1 MHVVRAIIIAL
12 GHHIGSAETDT
23 GVDGPQTKAAVSAWQ
38 RANKLPATG
47 KLDPR
52 SLELLMQQ
60 GRELTRGVRGAVT
73 LPDGTPVPGLRV
85 TARDVDFRAEE
96 LLGEAQT
103 DALGRYSIEY
113 TLIKAARAEKDA
125 ADIVISVFRPRGR
138 TPINPPAPG
147 TTRQVL
153 MNAPIKAEINV
164 TIAREDAGLPSEF
177 ERIAADL
184 RPLIG
189 KVPFADIAH
198 NRDAEEGRFL
208 SRETGISLDRVAHFA
223 VAHRMADVS
232 DLSAPYC
239 YALLREDGLFGIAP
253 GRIRAVSTPVGFA
266 TDTQAVLH
274 EAALLD
280 AKDAKAAVERA
291 IRKNIIPSSTRKD
304 IKSAL
309 AAQVKQRPAAERF
322 ARLERPRQIFGAIE
336 NLIDAGKAGEM
347 LALLNANDP
356 HDLPALYAKLDASN
370 AIPAGKKANAKSN
383 LHLAELLGF
392 NGGLVDEI
400 SSSMDVD
407 SPAAVR
413 NLAKLNR
420 KDWSATLKTSK
431 SLTVGGQ
438 PVAPALARRQASA
451 IVRRFEKAFPTT
463 AFAAQLARRQPAHI
477 DGLSDVVD
485 LLEAHPEFALE
496 RHNLLPFL
504 ADAGVDVVA
513 LPQTVIDQ
521 TNQLQ
526 RIFVLTGNYSKTE
539 SLIAAGFGASADI
552 VAVGKT
558 QFVAEAKAAAGI
570 EQAEAER
577 IFAQAETTNMAAITF
592 ATNLRMSGSL
602 SLASAALPSI
612 ATPLAPIGG
621 IQPDLQSMFLT
632 DDCCECDHANSIYG
646 PAAYFADVMGFLKNR
661 LVRGSTSRGKAKDVL
676 FERRPELGDIDLN
689 GPNAETPVPHIDIV
703 CELLE
708 EAVSSSPL
716 YPFSGALF
724 TGAVPNRVVAP
735 ALIAAV
741 AAEGYAI
748 SSVAEIYGPHGPG
761 NDEYVLRDS
770 GITVAIQKAG
780 ANWHWR
786 VMRQTHGT
794 PEERA
799 AAPEYLNQGA
809 YNVLAD
815 PSSKAAFLLPFDL
828 THAETRAYLNAAGV
842 DRADLIEAFQVSGVP
857 SDAAID
863 AELLGLSASDR
874 TSIFVADPTS
884 QPQIWGVAAT
894 ANMARLD
901 VFSNKTGLD
910 FPAIERLIALKF
922 IRSGVNLYIR
932 HNDNSCDLEKK
943 EIVNL
948 DEHVLD
954 RMHRVMRL
962 SRKTGLSIRDIDRLV
977 AAPKLGNGQL
987 DLVCLSAL
995 AELLRISRKI
1005 DIDISQLITWL
1016 DVIPLDGSPSQHAK
1030 LFETPAIT
1038 GPMSASLG
1046 ADTMA
1051 TNVTPPLL
1059 SDTEIVSSLARALH
1073 MGEADVLQL
1082 ISAHPWGA
1090 AVNLDFGTLGEIH
1103 GRVQLAAK
1111 GRLSIAD
1118 LLALES
1124 MLPQSALANAS
1135 GLRAFVEN
1143 AEVLATAG
1151 VGAADLADLLQP
1163 SAADLSARDAADQ
1176 AAITT
1181 GLTKLRDELVKTKAL
1196 NSPVEASLSWLELQ
1210 LDGLLGQTGSL
1221 IDSTDVANIL
1231 KVVRDQVVLPSDA
1244 PAVTGAVLTSLTK
1257 LQVTIA
1263 DKMAAAAMVADVY
1276 NSASPD
1282 YRTIANLRYQELLRQ
1297 ILPPV
1302 KIAESVLDAANSEA
1316 ISELDGLLHQLPAL
1330 DDADIAAITTLPNL
1344 PSPTSAEIVL
1354 ADAALAKAGAAAVL
1368 QPFTNNFAPPLIVS
1382 PSNPTIQE
1390 IRFAFLTQAIF
1401 TISALVNSEARNSF
1415 VLQAASEFTK
1425 WTPPQASLLLGD
1437 GSGSQPSIMLGSS
1450 PVFGVL
1456 DNIDVICANGL
1467 AVSPTTATDQ
1477 FRCVRLINATA
1488 RMLSPFNPSQEALIT
1503 LLHHSG
1509 ALGWLELGTIPF
1521 EAASATV
1528 ALAEWRTVAY
1538 SFALSSDRIARSD
1551 PADPSLAISVW
1562 STFSAL
1568 AVTSD
1573 KVEFLRQFA
1582 VLHSYPQQDVVNVDG
1597 VLGTPVT
1604 AYFEPDTWRSL
1615 DHAVTLSR
1623 KLDASLSDVLGYT
1636 KDALQ
1641 PADRIS
1647 AQAMLRRKYSS
1658 SDWLNTLKVIMD
1670 PIRELK
1676 RDALVAY
1683 LMAQNPLLIS
1693 KADLYDYFL
1702 TDTEWSAKMPSSRIV
1717 HAHGTVQLFILR
1729 CLSGLEPT
1737 ATADTDSDPD
1747 WRQWDWM
1754 RNYRVWEVNRKVF
1767 VEPQYYIRPEW
1778 RDDKTELFDAFEGA
1792 LQQNEINPENV
1803 NAAFEGY
1810 LDSLDQIAFM
1820 DVLTTCYDLQLDNM
1834 HVFAVT
1840 KGGEPRQYHHCI
1852 LQRERIWT
1860 PWKKIDLD
1868 ITGDHLVAF
1877 HRDGRLSLAWLNF
1890 LEKGDDDQD
1899 VSYPV
1904 AGDKMVKP
1912 YRYTEMRLAVSEYS
1926 GKRWL
1931 PRREAIEALATE
1943 PVAIPLE
1950 RKDIQ
1955 LFVNTNGDAVVI
1967 EIYKNNTVAWDNGK
1981 KIELPPQRL
1990 GCFGLAGCKGYPE
2003 LIVNGGQY
2011 ALVLPTFEDSLI
2023 KGQRFVEQNGL
2034 PGDSLAIVD
2043 ILSWFKIQPIL
2054 ENTPGT
2060 FRITYPFQT
2069 SQLDHLLGL
2078 IFPAFS
2084 DNFVIRFVGTLMPY
2098 FFEDNRRGYMFL
2110 PSFIGRNPNTKDG
2123 EVSFAFSAMRHL
2135 VIDTIALI
2143 AKYFLRYAL
2152 ADSALKGA
2160 ALEAEHRLIER
2171 EIAADTEVA
2180 RLVPIWRVVLSLN
2193 YGIRAQNFYHPMLCD
2208 LRRGFF
2214 SGGVQKMLS
2223 RASQLAKGPFVFGD
2237 QASGYSPTSYV
2248 HAPYPVQELEFG
2260 RDRVYG
2266 TYNWELTFHIPF
2278 MIADKLMADGKFE
2291 EAESW
2296 LRVIFDPL
2304 DSSSVPAPNKYWN
2317 TKPFFERTQADYR
2330 SQLIGDVMDRITNDP
2345 TGAVDLEMADTILDW
2360 RRNPFKPYLVARGRT
2375 VAFQQATVFKMIK
2388 LFIEQGDSFFRRD
2401 QLEDLVTAGLYYS
2414 RAERLLGARPK
2425 VVPPSVKVPPETYNQ
2440 LASKLDLFGNAL
2452 RNIENLVP
2460 NLDTLPQGGDEL
2472 PPPPLALSSLY
2483 FCIPPSEKL
2492 FELWDL
2498 LEERQFNLRNSR
2510 NIDGVE
2516 RSLSLFAPPLSVE
2529 AMLQAA
2535 AGGLSASD
2543 ILASISAPRPPY
2555 RFRVMLRHAIELSD
2569 IASGFSREMEQAL
2582 SSRDGESLTRLKM
2595 EHEIRLQNEQVHMM
2609 KEEIAAAGQAIVSAK
2624 RGQMIHTENRDF
2636 YSGRPYM
2643 TPLEIASTS
2652 ADVLAFAMQPAIAIG
2667 HVVASVLSII
2677 PGITI
2682 GVAGIGGSPQ
2692 GNMKSG
2698 GASLSSVA
2706 RDAVSATSTIA
2717 GMLSQLSG
2725 MIGKQ
2730 ASFVERQKDWDHST
2744 KLAELELARSDVEI
2758 TIAGIREG
2766 IAKEQLRLHGIKQ
2779 QQLAAEDSF
2788 VHSKFTNRELLDW
2801 LSQQL
2806 RGLSRQMYNLAFEAA
2821 KAAENCFN
2829 FELGTTDSFVR
2840 SGQWNENRKGLLA
2853 ASNLVADLRKM
2864 ESAHLKRNVREPE
2877 MTKHISVAR
2886 LDPFALY
2893 QLRTTGSCTI
2903 NVPEALFDIEH
2914 PGHYFRRIK
2923 AFSVTVPCVAGP
2935 YSSMPM
2941 KVTQVSN
2948 RIRVNKANAANY
2960 AEDDAGDTRFRY
2972 NVGSVQSIET
2982 SKGEDD
2988 SGLFSLNLDDE
2999 RYLPFEG
3006 SGAIGT
3012 YRLELPKDV
3021 RGFDYATISD
3031 VIFHMRYTARDAGGT
3046 FRDAV
3051 SKQIKAQLN
3060 VMALTS
3066 GKAGLFQA
3074 IDIRRSRPA
3083 IWHQLTTTGSA
3094 SLTLTA
3100 DDFPYFATSSVI
3112 SLPASTDEV
3121 TGSLAFAKCTATA
3134 SLVVNSYPIADG
3146 AAGASIAPSPP
3157 GISLSIGTPIP
3168 MTISIP
3174 TNPSAPE
3181 PLQELVL
3188 IFNYALDAD

>member
-1 MHVVRAIIIAL
+1 MQTVKLLQPLLIAL
-12 GHHIGSAETDT
+12 GHHIGTAETDT
-23 GVDGPQTKAAVSAWQ
+23 GADGRQTKAAVAAWQ
-38 RANKLPATG
+38 HANKLPATG
-47 KLDPR
+47 KLDPA

-60 GRELTRGVRGAVT
+60 GRALTRVVRGVVA
-73 LPDGTPVPGLRV
+73 LADGTLVSGLRV
-85 TARDVDFRAEE
+85 TAHDVDFRAEE
-96 LLGEAQT
+96 LLGEAHT
-103 DALGRYSIEY
+103 DAQGRYTIEY
-113 TLIKAARAEKDA
+113 TLLKAARAEKNA
-125 ADIVISVFRPRGR
+125 ADIAISIFRPRGR

-147 TTRQVL
+147 TTRPVL
-153 MNAPIKAEINV
+153 MNAPIEAEINV
-164 TIAREDAGLPSEF
+164 TIALADSGLPSEF

-198 NRDAEEGRFL
+198 NRDAEEGLFL
-208 SRETGISLDRVAHFA
+208 SRETGISLDRVAHFT
-223 VAHRMADVS
+223 VAHRMADAS
-232 DLSAPYC
+232 KLPATYL

-280 AKDAKAAVERA
+280 AKAAKAAVDRA
-291 IRKNIIPSSTRKD
+291 IRKNIVPAATRKEL
-304 IKSAL
+304 KPAL
-309 AAQVKQRPAAERF
+309 TALEKQRPAAERF
-322 ARLERPRQIFGAIE
+322 AKLERPRQIFGAIE
-336 NLIDAGKAGEM
+336 NLIDAGKMPEM

-370 AIPAGKKANAKSN
+370 AIAAGKKAKVKSN

-392 NGGLVDEI
+392 NAGLVDEV
-400 SSSMDVD
+400 SASMGVD
-407 SPAAVR
+407 TPAAVR
-413 NLAKLNR
+413 DLAKLNR
-420 KDWSATLKTSK
+420 KEWSATLKSSK
-431 SLTVGGQ
+431 SLTVGGA

-451 IVRRFEKAFPTT
+451 IVRRFEKEFPTT
-463 AFAAQLARRQPAHI
+463 AFAAQLARRQPLHI
-477 DGLSDVVD
+477 GGLSDVVD

-504 ADAGVDVVA
+504 ADAGVDVAA
-513 LPQTVIDQ
+513 LPQSVIDQ

-526 RIFVLTGNYSKTE
+526 RVFVLTGNYSKTE

-570 EQAEAER
+570 EQTEAER

-602 SLASAALPSI
+602 SLASTALPST
-612 ATPLAPIGG
+612 ATALQPVGG
-621 IQPDLQSMFLT
+621 IQPDLQSLFFT

-661 LVRGSTSRGKAKDVL
+661 LVRGGVRGKAKDVL

-689 GPNAETPVPHIDIV
+689 GTNAETPVPHIDIV

-708 EAVSSSPL
+708 EAVSSSPV
-716 YPFSGALF
+716 YPFSGALL
-724 TGAVPNRVVAP
+724 TGLVPHRIVSP

-741 AAEGYAI
+741 ATEGYAI
-748 SSVAEIYGPHGPG
+748 SSVAEIYGPHGLG
-761 NDEYVLRDS
+761 LDEYVLRDA
-770 GITVAIQKAG
+770 GITVAIKQNG
-780 ANWHWR
+780 TNWHWR
-786 VMRQTHGT
+786 IMRQTHGT

-842 DRADLIEAFQVSGVP
+842 DRAELMEAFQVSGAP

-884 QPQIWGVAAT
+884 QPQIWGVVAWED
-894 ANMARLD
+894 MQRLD

-910 FPAIERLIALKF
+910 FPAIERLISLKF
-922 IRSGVNLYIR
+922 IRSSVNLYIR

-954 RMHRVMRL
+954 RIHRVMRL
-962 SRKTGLSIRDIDRLV
+962 SRKTGLSIRDIDRLA
-977 AAPKLGNGQL
+977 AAPKLGNDHL
-987 DLVCLSAL
+987 DLACLSAL

-1005 DIDISQLITWL
+1005 DVDIPDLVTWL
-1016 DVIPLDGSPSQHAK
+1016 DVIPQDGSPSQHAK
-1030 LFETPAIT
+1030 LFENPAIT
-1038 GPMSASLG
+1038 GPISSLLSAN
-1046 ADTMA
+1046 DMA
-1051 TNVTPPLL
+1051 NNTSPPPL
-1059 SDTEIVSSLARALH
+1059 SDPDIVGSIARALRMAEADVSSLIAT
-1073 MGEADVLQL
+1073 
-1082 ISAHPWGA
+1082 HPWGL
-1090 AVNLDFGTLGEIH
+1090 AVSLDFATLGEIF
-1103 GRVQLAAK
+1103 GRIQIANRL
-1111 GRLSIAD
+1111 RLSVSN
-1118 LLALES
+1118 LLALEA
-1124 MLPQSALANAS
+1124 MLPQAALANAS
-1135 GLRAFVEN
+1135 GLRAFIEN
-1143 AEVLATAG
+1143 EAVIQGAG
-1151 VGAADLADLLQP
+1151 VSAGDLKNLLQP
-1163 SAADLSARDAADQ
+1163 SVADLAARDAADQ
-1176 AAITT
+1176 AGIAT
-1181 GLTKLRDELVKTKAL
+1181 GLTKLRDELVKAKAL
-1196 NSPVEASLSWLELQ
+1196 NSPAEISLSWLEMY
-1210 LDGLLGQTGSL
+1210 LDGLLTQAVPL
-1221 IDSTDVANIL
+1221 IDSSDVASLL
-1231 KVVRDQVVLPSDA
+1231 KVVRDQIVLPSDA

-1257 LQVTIA
+1257 LQITMA
-1263 DKMAAAAMVADVY
+1263 DKMAAAALVADVY

-1282 YRTIANLRYQELLRQ
+1282 YRAIANFRYQELLRQ

-1302 KIAESVLDAANSEA
+1302 RIAEAVLDVANSDA
-1316 ISELDGLLHQLPAL
+1316 ITALDGQLHQLPAL
-1330 DDADIAAITTLPNL
+1330 NDADITALTSLPNL
-1344 PSPTSAEIVL
+1344 PSPTLAEIAL
-1354 ADAALAKAGAAAVL
+1354 ADAALAKAGAAIAL
-1368 QPFTNNFAPPLIVS
+1368 LPLTNNFAPPLIVS

-1390 IRFAFLTQAIF
+1390 IRFAFLTQAIL
-1401 TISALVNSEARNSF
+1401 TISARVNSEARKSC
-1415 VLQAASEFTK
+1415 VLQATSEFTK
-1425 WTPPQASLLLGD
+1425 WTASQASLLLGD
-1437 GSGSQPSIMLGSS
+1437 GSGLQPSILLGSS
-1450 PVFGVL
+1450 PVGSVL

-1467 AVSPTTATDQ
+1467 AVSPATATDQ
-1477 FRCVRLINATA
+1477 FRSVRLLNATA
-1488 RMLSPFNPSQEALIT
+1488 RMLSPFNPSQEALGT

-1521 EAASATV
+1521 EAASATI
-1528 ALAEWRTVAY
+1528 ALAAWRTVAN
-1538 SFALSSDRIARSD
+1538 SFTLSSDRIARLD

-1582 VLHSYPQQDVVNVDG
+1582 VLNGYPQQDVVNVDG

-1604 AYFEPDTWRSL
+1604 AYFEPDAWLSL
-1615 DHAVTLSR
+1615 DYAVTLSR
-1623 KLDASLSDVLGYT
+1623 KLDAPLSDILGYT
-1636 KDALQ
+1636 QDALQ

-1647 AQAMLRRKYSS
+1647 AQAMLRRQYSS

-1670 PIRELK
+1670 PVRERK

-1683 LMAQNPLLIS
+1683 LMAQNSLLLS

-1729 CLSGLEPT
+1729 CLSGLEPD
-1737 ATADTDSDPD
+1737 AIADTDVDPD
-1747 WRQWDWM
+1747 WKQWDWM

-1792 LQQNEINPENV
+1792 LQQNEINQENV

-1840 KGGEPRQYHHCI
+1840 KGGEPRQYYHCM

-1860 PWKKIDLD
+1860 PWEKIDLD

-1890 LEKGDDDQD
+1890 LEKGDENQD
-1899 VSYPV
+1899 VLYPQQN
-1904 AGDKMVKP
+1904 DKMVKP
-1912 YRYTEMRLAVSEYS
+1912 DRYTEMRLAVSEYT

-1931 PRREAIEALATE
+1931 PRREAAEALATE
-1943 PVAIPLE
+1943 PVAVPLE

-1955 LFVNTNGDAVVI
+1955 LIVNTEDTWFAIQVYHANQV
-1967 EIYKNNTVAWDNGK
+1967 
-1981 KIELPPQRL
+1981 KIDRL
-1990 GCFGLAGCKGYPE
+1990 GNKIPLDPLLLGYFELAGCKGYPE
-2003 LIVNGGQY
+2003 VHREDPTQPKY
-2011 ALVLPTFEDSLI
+2011 ALIAPVVRDGII
-2023 KGQRFVEQNGL
+2023 KGQRYIEQNK
-2034 PGDSLAIVD
+2034 DSDDRFEIYGIDRSGHFPD
-2043 ILSWFKIQPIL
+2043 ILHR
-2054 ENTPGT
+2054 TPGN
-2060 FRITYPFQT
+2060 FRITYPFQVGLVDKIMTNVWLSHNKLIRYSGMLRSFFYEDNMRGYIFTPLWT
-2069 SQLDHLLGL
+2069 SVKLSEHIGGKYYTFYSYNKS
-2078 IFPAFS
+2078 IF
-2084 DNFVIRFVGTLMPY
+2084 DILY
-2098 FFEDNRRGYMFL
+2098 FFNNYNKRLKIIEEIVDRKLRELEQEKLESELYK
-2110 PSFIGRNPNTKDG
+2110 NTNNL
-2123 EVSFAFSAMRHL
+2123 VSL
-2135 VIDTIALI
+2135 LI
-2143 AKYFLRYAL
+2143 SYL
-2152 ADSALKGA
+2152 D
-2160 ALEAEHRLIER
+2160 LIK
-2171 EIAADTEVA
+2171 V
-2180 RLVPIWRVVLSLN
+2180 
-2193 YGIRAQNFYHPMLCD
+2193 QNFYHPMLCD
-2208 LRRGFF
+2208 LRKGYF
-2214 SGGVQKMLS
+2214 SGGVKKMLS
-2223 RASQLAKGPFVFGD
+2223 RSSQLAEGPFVFEH
-2237 QASGYSPTSYV
+2237 QSEGYAPSSIV
-2248 HAPYPVQELEFG
+2248 QAPYPKQELEFG

-2291 EAESW
+2291 DAEDW
-2296 LRVIFDPL
+2296 LRLIFDPL
-2304 DSSSVPAPNKYWN
+2304 DSSNEPTPNKYWN

-2330 SQLIGDVMDRITNDP
+2330 SQLIGSVMNRITADP

-2425 VVPPSVKVPPETYNQ
+2425 VVPASVKVPPETYNQ

-2498 LEERQFNLRNSR
+2498 LEERQYNLRNSR

-2543 ILASISAPRPPY
+2543 ILASMSAPRPPY

-2609 KEEIAAAGQAIVSAK
+2609 KEEIAAAGQTIESAK
-2624 RGQMIHTENRDF
+2624 RGRTIHTENRDF
-2636 YSGRPYM
+2636 YLSRPYM
-2643 TPLEIASTS
+2643 TPLEIASTGLD
-2652 ADVLAFAMQPAIAIG
+2652 AVALLMQPGIAVGHIAAAIC
-2667 HVVASVLSII
+2667 SII
-2677 PGITI
+2677 PTMTFGGA
-2682 GVAGIGGSPQ
+2682 GVGGSPQ
-2692 GNMKSG
+2692 FNIETG
-2698 GASLSSVA
+2698 GGSISSMT
-2706 RDAVSATSTIA
+2706 RDFLGATSTIA
-2717 GMLSQLSG
+2717 GMMSQLGG
-2725 MIGKQ
+2725 MVGKQ
-2730 ASFVERQKDWDHST
+2730 ASFLERQKEWGHST
-2744 KLAELELARSDVEI
+2744 RLAELELARSDVEI

-2779 QQLAAEDSF
+2779 QQLTAEDSF
-2788 VHSKFTNRELLDW
+2788 VRSKFTNRELFDW

-2864 ESAHLKRNVREPE
+2864 ESSHLKRNVRERE
-2877 MTKHISVAR
+2877 MTKHISAAR

-2903 NVPEALFDIEH
+2903 NVPEALFDMEH

-2935 YSSMPM
+2935 YSSMPL

-2948 RIRVNKANAANY
+2948 RIRVSKTNAANY
-2960 AEDDAGDTRFRY
+2960 TEDDAGDARFRY

-3012 YRLELPKDV
+3012 YQLELPKDV

-3031 VIFHMRYTARDAGGT
+3031 VIFHMRYTARDGGGT

-3051 SKQIKAQLN
+3051 SKKIKEQLN
-3060 VMALTS
+3060 AIALQG
-3066 GKAGLFQA
+3066 GKEGLFHA
-3074 IDIRRSRPA
+3074 IDIRRDRPA
-3083 IWHQLTTTGSA
+3083 IWHQLKTTGTS
-3094 SLTLTA
+3094 SLTLTL
-3100 DDFPYFATSSVI
+3100 DDFPYFAASAGIT
-3112 SLPASTDEV
+3112 LPASDGTIAIAKYSATSLIANGQSV
-3121 TGSLAFAKCTATA
+3121 TNGLPGTAIATGSQNPL
-3134 SLVVNSYPIADG
+3134 
-3146 AAGASIAPSPP
+3146 
-3157 GISLSIGTPIP
+3157 GIDVPIP
-3168 MTISIP
+3168 LSLTMLPNDTDPI
-3174 TNPSAPE
+3174 
-3181 PLQELVL
+3181 QELAI
-3188 IFNYALDAD
+3188 IFNYVLT

>member
-1 MHVVRAIIIAL
+1 MMNRWQPTLFAL
-12 GHHIGSAETDT
+12 GHHIGTAETDT
-23 GVDGPQTKAAVSAWQ
+23 GTFGPFTLAAVTAWQ
-38 RANKLPATG
+38 RANKLPPTG
-47 KLDPR
+47 RLDPR
-52 SLELLMQQ
+52 SLALLMQQ
-60 GRELTRGVRGAVT
+60 GRELTRTVSGTVA
-73 LPDGTPVPGLRV
+73 LADGTPVPGLRV
-85 TARDVDFRAEE
+85 TAYDVDFRAEE
-96 LLGEAQT
+96 LLGGAQT

-125 ADIVISVFRPRGR
+125 ADIAISVFRPRGR

-147 TTRQVL
+147 TFRPVL

-164 TIAREDAGLPSEF
+164 TVAREDAGLLSEF
-177 ERIAADL
+177 ERISADL

-198 NRDAEEGRFL
+198 NRDAEEGRLL

-223 VAHRMADVS
+223 VAHRMADAS
-232 DLSAPYC
+232 ELSAPYC

-280 AKDAKAAVERA
+280 AKDAKAAVDRA
-291 IRKNIIPSSTRKD
+291 IRKNIVPAATRKD
-304 IKSAL
+304 VKSAL
-309 AAQVKQRPAAERF
+309 AAQEKQRPAAERF

-370 AIPAGKKANAKSN
+370 AIAAGKKAKVKSN

-392 NGGLVDEI
+392 NGGLVDEV
-400 SSSMDVD
+400 SSSMGVD
-407 SPAAVR
+407 TPAAVR

-420 KDWSATLKTSK
+420 KDWSATLKTAK
-431 SLTVGGQ
+431 SLTVGGA

-504 ADAGVDVVA
+504 ADAGVDVAA
-513 LPQTVIDQ
+513 LHQSVIDQ

-526 RIFVLTGNYSKTE
+526 RIFVLIGNYSKTE

-570 EQAEAER
+570 EQAEADR

-602 SLASAALPSI
+602 SLASTALPST
-612 ATPLAPIGG
+612 ATALIPSAG
-621 IQPDLQSMFLT
+621 IQPNLQSLFLS

-661 LVRGSTSRGKAKDVL
+661 LVRGSTSRGRAKEVL

-716 YPFSGALF
+716 YPFSGDLSS
-724 TGAVPNRVVAP
+724 GDVPNRIVEP

-748 SSVAEIYGPHGPG
+748 SSTAEIYGPHGPG
-761 NDEYVLRDS
+761 LDEYVLRDS

-786 VMRQTHGT
+786 IMRQTHGT

-809 YNVLAD
+809 YDVLAA

-842 DRADLIEAFQVSGVP
+842 DRADLMEAFQVGGAP

-874 TSIFVADPTS
+874 TSIFVADLTS

-894 ANMARLD
+894 GKMARLD

-954 RMHRVMRL
+954 RIHRVMRL
-962 SRKTGLSIRDIDRLV
+962 SQKTGLSIRDIDRLA
-977 AAPKLGNGQL
+977 AAPKLGNNQL
-987 DLVCLSAL
+987 DFACLSAL

-1005 DIDISQLITWL
+1005 DVEIPELITWL
-1016 DVIPLDGSPSQHAK
+1016 DVIPRDGSPSQHAK

-1038 GPMSASLG
+1038 GPMSALLG

-1051 TNVTPPLL
+1051 NTVTPPLL
-1059 SDTEIVSSLARALH
+1059 SDTEIVSSLARAFH
-1073 MGEADVLQL
+1073 MAEADVLQL
-1082 ISAHPWGA
+1082 ISAHPWG
-1090 AVNLDFGTLGEIH
+1090 VDINLDFGTLGEIR

-1316 ISELDGLLHQLPAL
+1316 ISALDGLLHQLPAL

-1390 IRFAFLTQAIF
+1390 IRFAFLTKAIF

-1437 GSGSQPSIMLGSS
+1437 GSGLQPAILLGSS
-1450 PVFGVL
+1450 PVGGVL

-1467 AVSPTTATDQ
+1467 AVSSTTATDQ
-1477 FRCVRLINATA
+1477 FRCMRLLNATA
-1488 RMLSPFNPSQEALIT
+1488 RMLSPFNPSQEALAT

-1509 ALGWLELGTIPF
+1509 TLGWLALDAIPF
-1521 EAASATV
+1521 ETVSASV
-1528 ALAEWRTVAY
+1528 PLAEWRTVANA
-1538 SFALSSDRIARSD
+1538 FALSSDRIARSD

-1573 KVEFLRQFA
+1573 KVEFHRQFA
-1582 VLHSYPQQDVVNVDG
+1582 VLHGYPEQDAVNVDG

-1604 AYFEPDTWRSL
+1604 AYFEPDAWRSL

-1623 KLDASLSDVLGYT
+1623 KLDAPLSDVLGYT

-1647 AQAMLRRKYSS
+1647 AQAMLRRKYNS

-1670 PIRELK
+1670 SIRERK

-1693 KADLYDYFL
+1693 KANLYDYFL

-1737 ATADTDSDPD
+1737 AIADTDSDPD
-1747 WRQWDWM
+1747 WKQWAWM

-1792 LQQNEINPENV
+1792 LHQNEINSENV

-1840 KGGEPRQYHHCI
+1840 KGGEPRQYYHCI

-1868 ITGDHLVAF
+1868 ITGDHLVGF

-1890 LEKGDDDQD
+1890 LEKGDEDQN

-1912 YRYTEMRLAVSEYS
+1912 HRYTEMRLAVSEYT

-1931 PRREAIEALATE
+1931 PRREAVEALATE
-1943 PVAIPLE
+1943 PVAAQLD

-1955 LFVNTNGDAVVI
+1955 LNVNVNDKAALI
-1967 EIYKNNTVAWDNGK
+1967 EIFKINDFELISGK
-1981 KIELPPQRL
+1981 KSPLLPTRL
-1990 GCFGLAGCKGYPE
+1990 GYFDLAGCKGYPE
-2003 LIVNGGQY
+2003 LNAKPGQQ
-2011 ALVLPTFEDSLI
+2011 AVFLPAFEDSLI
-2023 KGQRFVEQNGL
+2023 KGQRFVEQNEISGN
-2034 PGDSLAIVD
+2034 SLAITE
-2043 ILSWFKIQPIL
+2043 IMKGFSLQTIF
-2054 ENTPGT
+2054 ENTPGI
-2060 FRITYPFQT
+2060 FRVTYPFQT
-2069 SQLDHLLGL
+2069 SQIDQILSMILSY
-2078 IFPAFS
+2078 FS
-2084 DNFVIRFVGTLMPY
+2084 EANIIRFSGTMMPY
-2098 FFEDNRRGYMFL
+2098 FYEDNRRGYIMMPDFSL
-2110 PSFIGRNPNTKDG
+2110 NSSKKDESEIGYT
-2123 EVSFAFSAMRHL
+2123 FSNVRHL
-2135 VIDTIALI
+2135 IIDTIAI
-2143 AKYFLRYAL
+2143 VVKYFSRYTLMRYL
-2152 ADSALKGA
+2152 ATELQR
-2160 ALEAEHRLIER
+2160 EAELKRIEEDIVRDPEVIRLIT
-2171 EIAADTEVA
+2171 AWKVFSTAQYG
-2180 RLVPIWRVVLSLN
+2180 LRV
-2193 YGIRAQNFYHPMLCD
+2193 QNFYHPMICD
-2208 LRRGFF
+2208 LRKGFF
-2214 SGGVQKMLS
+2214 SGGVQNMLARS
-2223 RASQLAKGPFVFGD
+2223 SQLVIGPFVFAD
-2237 QASGYSPTSYV
+2237 QVSGYDPTAFV
-2248 HAPYPVQELEFG
+2248 HKPYPRQELEFG

-2278 MIADKLMADGKFE
+2278 MIADKMMADGKFE
-2291 EAESW
+2291 AAEDW
-2296 LRVIFDPL
+2296 LRLIFDPL
-2304 DSSSVPAPNKYWN
+2304 DSSSEPAPNKYWN

-2330 SQLIGDVMDRITNDP
+2330 SQLIGEVMNRITTDP

-2375 VAFQQATVFKMIK
+2375 VAFQQATVFKMIR

-2425 VVPPSVKVPPETYNQ
+2425 VVPSSVRVPPETYNQ

-2460 NLDTLPQGGDEL
+2460 NLDTLPQGGNEL

-2529 AMLQAA
+2529 AMLHAA

-2543 ILASISAPRPPY
+2543 ILASMSAPRPPY

-2569 IASGFSREMEQAL
+2569 IASGFSRELEQAL

-2609 KEEIAAAGQAIVSAK
+2609 KEEITAAGLAIESAK
-2624 RGQMIHTENRDF
+2624 RGQMIHTENQNF
-2636 YSGRPYM
+2636 YSRRPYM
-2643 TPLEIASTS
+2643 NDLEIAATAVAGASFALQAIMAAGYAATG
-2652 ADVLAFAMQPAIAIG
+2652 VLSLIPNFIIGASGVGGTPHFTGQYGGENVSNSGRDFLVGALGAIG
-2667 HVVASVLSII
+2667 GALDK
-2677 PGITI
+2677 
-2682 GVAGIGGSPQ
+2682 AG
-2692 GNMKSG
+2692 
-2698 GASLSSVA
+2698 
-2706 RDAVSATSTIA
+2706 
-2717 GMLSQLSG
+2717 GMLSQ
-2725 MIGKQ
+2725 Q
-2730 ASFVERQKDWDHST
+2730 ASYKLRKEEWDHST
-2744 KLAELELARSDVEI
+2744 KLAELELARSGVEI

-2788 VHSKFTNRELLDW
+2788 VRSKFTNRELFDW

-2821 KAAENCFN
+2821 KAAENCYN
-2829 FELGTTDSFVR
+2829 FELGTIEGFVR

-2864 ESAHLKRNVREPE
+2864 ESAHLKRNVRERE

-2903 NVPEALFDIEH
+2903 NVPEALFDMEH

-3012 YRLELPKDV
+3012 YRLELPKEL
-3021 RGFDYATISD
+3021 RNFDYATISD
-3031 VIFHMRYTARDAGGT
+3031 VIFHMRYTARDGGGT

-3051 SKQIKAQLN
+3051 SKQIKTQLN
-3060 VMALTS
+3060 KIALPS
-3066 GKAGLFQA
+3066 GKGGLFQA
-3074 IDIRRSRPA
+3074 IDIRRNRPA
-3083 IWHQLTTTGSA
+3083 IWHQLTTTGIA

-3100 DDFPYFATSSVI
+3100 EDFPYFAAVAGIKLDGLIGTVGIAQWSSDPGLKINGKAVEAAGTEFTI
-3112 SLPASTDEV
+3112 LGV
-3121 TGSLAFAKCTATA
+3121 TATNPFG
-3134 SLVVNSYPIADG
+3134 SPIAMAVPPANGDQLMELFLIVKYEL
-3146 AAGASIAPSPP
+3146 AG
-3157 GISLSIGTPIP
+3157 T
-3168 MTISIP
+3168 
-3174 TNPSAPE
+3174 
-3181 PLQELVL
+3181 
-3188 IFNYALDAD
+3188 